1 LEKGTELVS
10 VPGEQTKYQ
19 VTGLSPNTAYQF
31 SVVAVTS
38 AGRSAPSA
46 VILAATAAAPP
57 LAHVVFDGDVHSQET
72 VSSDSYWQKDG
83 ATWEDTWNITADCGR
98 PACAALLNGAING
111 IGFTATL
118 TRSGTT
124 FTGVAAINNLWLDCL
139 HQSNYE
145 DTTLNIKL
153 TATHEE
159 VHADS
164 LTVSAFTGTMT
175 WDIPALPDGC
185 SGSMYQMRVTGSS

>member
-1 LEKGTELVS
+1 M
-10 VPGEQTKYQ
+10 
-19 VTGLSPNTAYQF
+19 
-31 SVVAVTS
+31 
-38 AGRSAPSA
+38 
-46 VILAATAAAPP
+46 PP
-57 LAHVVFDGDVHSQET
+57 FADVVFDGTVFSQET
-72 VSSDSYWQKDG
+72 VSYDSFWQKTG
-83 ATWEDTWNITADCGR
+83 AGWDDTWYVTASCGR
-98 PACAALLNGAING
+98 PACAATLNGSVNG
-111 IGFTATL
+111 ITFAATL

-124 FTGVAAINNLWLDCL
+124 FTGVAAINNFWLDCL

-159 VHADS
+159 IHADS

-185 SGSMYQMRVTGSS
+185 PAPFTRCGVTGTS